1 MEKSMIRDGE
11 LEGKIGSYI
20 HLHGPATTNEL
31 AEHFGITEA
40 TLLKSCADLA
50 TDGIIHPKERSPTTT
65 LWDFAT
71 AEK

>member
-1 MEKSMIRDGE
+1 MIRDGE
-11 LEGKIGSYI
+11 LEDRIGSYI

-31 AEHFGITEA
+31 AEHFGITE
-40 TLLKSCADLA
+40 TTILKSCADLA
-50 TDGIIHPKERSPTTT
+50 MDGVIHPKERFPTGT